1 MKITN
6 SIRFTIAFMSL
17 MLILMSSISCKK
29 EAAVSQM
36 VGKWLIYAAAD
47 DDNGN
52 SKVDDSEWKLLTK
65 DDYDALLF
73 FGITGEAIFN
83 ADGTG
88 NLVTTDKSQNLT
100 LKWRVKS
107 DGNFEIYDNV
117 ISINGTTQTGS
128 NDSAKIYFD
137 AKGEMITEDAT
148 TTTVFGVTTTTLSFG
163 KYKKI

>member
-1 MKITN
+1 MKN
-6 SIRFTIAFMSL
+6 SIRLASEL
-17 MLILMSSISCKK
+17 MLLALLSISTISCKK

-36 VGKWLIYAAAD
+36 VGKWLIYASAD

-52 SKVDDSEWKLLTK
+52 NKVDDREWKLLSK

-117 ISINGTTQTGS
+117 ISINGTPQSGS

-137 AKGEMITEDAT
+137 AKGEMITEDAS

>member
-1 MKITN
+1 MKAKN
-6 SIRFTIAFMSL
+6 AIRYAWMSTFMFFILFT
-17 MLILMSSISCKK
+17 SISCKK
-29 EAAVSQM
+29 DAAVSQI
-36 VGKWLIYAAAD
+36 VGKWLVYAGAD

-117 ISINGTTQTGS
+117 ITINGTPQTGS

-137 AKGEMITEDAT
+137 AKGDMITEDAT